1 MKRRTL
7 LKSFQ
12 MKTSFLQLTPSDVR
26 DSNRPPNR
34 TGGSM
39 KQQLDGRQR
48 LNYDPQNTN
57 LYINGSQDWWH
68 DFGDNVLSPNALP
81 KNTSN
86 MTSMK
91 VPNAHL
97 GIKDCKLLARG
108 DLDRGRNAN
117 TEMITIGMLNSG
129 KNCSQEQENV
139 ATTFPSTVH
148 TSLQKMHHDRMVLPI
163 VMSEEPVYVNAKQ
176 YHGIM
181 RRRQWRAKAELQN
194 KVTRA
199 RKPYQHESRHLHAM
213 RRARGCG
220 GRFAN
225 TKKADTAANNATCE
239 KGNSSGDS
247 ISTKAHFLLG
257 SESGNTI
264 SSIQDKSSSNYDEL
278 KRLSNQESRSYEF
291 LQCYDHKW
299 PSQ

>member
-1 MKRRTL
+1 
-7 LKSFQ
+7 
-12 MKTSFLQLTPSDVR
+12 
-26 DSNRPPNR
+26 
-34 TGGSM
+34 
-39 KQQLDGRQR
+39 
-48 LNYDPQNTN
+48 
-57 LYINGSQDWWH
+57 
-68 DFGDNVLSPNALP
+68 
-81 KNTSN
+81 
-86 MTSMK
+86 
-91 VPNAHL
+91 
-97 GIKDCKLLARG
+97 
-108 DLDRGRNAN
+108 
-117 TEMITIGMLNSG
+117 
-129 KNCSQEQENV
+129 
-139 ATTFPSTVH
+139 
-148 TSLQKMHHDRMVLPI
+148 
-163 VMSEEPVYVNAKQ
+163 
-176 YHGIM
+176 
-181 RRRQWRAKAELQN
+181 
-194 KVTRA
+194 
-199 RKPYQHESRHLHAM
+199 M